1 MKNKF
6 GRVLQILV
14 AVMLVSAV
22 FVSSMLGTVNADYF
36 KSLSQKLNFEATPD
50 LAFSYYIKD
59 ASHASGAQGTYK
71 NTKNITQAIKTTST
85 VTGTNVIY
93 EIMLPNV
100 DSGVYTLD
108 FTVEF
113 VKNGDSSAAADFYV
127 PADAISTKTTVV
139 SLNKP
144 VGCKVIKT
152 IKDAN
157 GNVTFTKSV
166 TRLLTDAQAK
176 DPFNTVKRY
185 YATDNYQWKT
195 LAPSRSENV
204 SLTFTTDGT
213 QNMMLAWDL
222 RGLPTGNFE
231 LKLTDISIN
240 RVIAPESDEPYFD
253 FPNMYCVNN
262 ALFPSDDAQTNE
274 DVIPHT
280 TGNTNLLSVRNR
292 KGLVNGKLEPGKTRQ
307 SQARG
312 TYVTEATYNSMT
324 MQAEVLEFGYVGDEA
339 VSARYAEQDWSISD
353 KSINLRYSNL
363 ISFGVPIKNIK
374 TETTYKV
381 TFDFSVARQGGDG
394 TGKGLNEDVEDLTPA
409 QRAAY
414 QNGDNIFRDKAN
426 GKTEDTSHFQSYL
439 YKRSDTIYSVAAATH
454 DTYGRGNVFL
464 NDKALYHN
472 ELAPDVLAENN
483 KGTFLTRYDEIV
495 KGSINKI
502 SQSTVNSVN
511 DYDKSGN
518 YNWLNAVSHTEY
530 NGENTITWVTFKNT
544 TFSFNIADKFI
555 TEKELGNLQ
564 WVWAIDAFEPKQWY
578 RIKIDNLRIE
588 EVVQY
593 GSNIDNDSLFIG
605 GVDANYNNGDS
616 VYMYRGSNGT
626 GQNYQGR
633 GYTTIPLAKMNT
645 YAPVYDAKGIF
656 DPVASTLPSNKQVSF
671 SGYAACLGGVDR
683 FVWSADGGASWNEM
697 NSQTL
702 SDPSTNELKQAAAC
716 AENSTSGRAAP
727 TLGTLPRYLSKAG
740 VIEYKREYVNFTAAD
755 GKNGRFSIMF
765 DLAGTKYENQPELDI
780 IVAAVPLQNTNLRC
794 EIFRIFN
801 FNPIVHYVS
810 QIDYIASDI
819 QVSDAHSTRT
829 FLPNNLVVAK
839 DSDKSSSS
847 VSMSELIS
855 RRQNSSISDLSNVG
869 VYYHRRTNTEFCGY
883 ENLRTLYTGIPIKRE
898 LTIAGSAVLHGGIK
912 DYAYSVDN
920 GVTWTSLGI
929 EGVKDYTAST
939 GLTNGDADTC
949 AKLHEKLI
957 FTWLT
962 TNVSSNKNAYW
973 FGDDTHKD
981 NNGLFDTTA
990 PLKIDLS
997 AYAGQT
1003 IDVIV
1008 GAKSSTSA
1016 YCPIAKL
1023 DNVAV
1028 YGDASTDAPND
1039 TGAFITVIESISVND
1054 TAITRV
1060 DTDLGG
1066 NYMYKAGWNFAPF
1079 GSPERII
1086 SAIEPYHTNILKTRM
1101 YTNEVQSVKV
1111 GDTVKIEGFTICK
1124 NGVNRYLFTLDG
1136 GKTWQP
1142 ITNAVYIDLT
1152 DSLMEVGGGAIDT
1165 TLGANDKANGVYR
1178 SRDGAGGY
1186 LSITIP
1192 EGQEIDSEKY
1202 LLIVAESNA
1211 NTDVNGDGLFNDP
1224 SGKYYPVSQIKIK
1237 IVA

>member
-36 KSLSQKLNFEATPD
+36 KSLSQKLKFEATPD

-59 ASHASGAQGTYK
+59 ASHTSGAQGTYK
-71 NTKNITQAIKTTST
+71 NTKNISQAIKTTST
-85 VTGTNVIY
+85 VTGANVIY

-113 VKNGDSSAAADFYV
+113 VMNGDSSADFYV

-166 TRLLTDAQAK
+166 TTLLTDDQAK
-176 DPFNTVKRY
+176 EPFNKVQRY
-185 YATDNYQWKT
+185 YVTDNYQWKT

-240 RVIAPESDEPYFD
+240 RVTAPESDEPYFD

-262 ALFPSDDAQTNE
+262 ALFPSDDAQANE

-280 TGNTNLLSVRNR
+280 TGNTYLLSVRNR
-292 KGLVNGKLEPGKTRQ
+292 NGVVNGKLEPGKTRQ

-324 MQAEVLEFGYVGDEA
+324 MQAEVLEFGYEGSEEI
-339 VSARYAEQDWSISD
+339 SARYAEQDWGISD
-353 KSINLRYSNL
+353 SSINLRYSNV

-394 TGKGLNEDVEDLTPA
+394 TGEGLNEDVEDLTPE

-426 GKTEDTSHFQSYL
+426 GKTGDTSHFQSYL
-439 YKRSDTIYSVAAATH
+439 YKRSDTTYSVAAATH

-464 NDKALYHN
+464 NDKAFYHN
-472 ELAPDVLAENN
+472 ELAPDVLAANN
-483 KGTFLTRYDEIV
+483 KGAFLTRYDEIV
-495 KGSINKI
+495 KGSVDKI
-502 SQSTVNSVN
+502 SQSTVDSVN
-511 DYDKSGN
+511 DYAKSGN

-544 TFSFNIADKFI
+544 TFSFNIADKFTTN
-555 TEKELGNLQ
+555 TELANLQ

-593 GSNIDNDSLFIG
+593 GSNIDNGSLFIG
-605 GVDANYNNGDS
+605 GVNANYNNGDS

-626 GQNYQGR
+626 GQNHQGR
-633 GYTTIPLAKMNT
+633 GYTTIPLAKMNP
-645 YAPVYDAKGIF
+645 YAPVYDAKDIF
-656 DPVASTLPSNKQVSF
+656 DPIASTLPSNKQVSF

-702 SDPSTNELKQAAAC
+702 SDPSENELKQAAAC

-727 TLGTLPRYLSKAG
+727 TLGTLPRYISKAN
-740 VIEYKREYVNFTAAD
+740 VIEYKREYVNFTEAD
-755 GKNGRFSIMF
+755 GKNGKFSIMF

-780 IVAAVPLQNTNLRC
+780 IVAAVPLQNINLRC

-810 QIDYIASDI
+810 QIDYIASDLADN
-819 QVSDAHSTRT
+819 SANSNRT
-829 FLPNNLVVAK
+829 FLPNNFVVAR
-839 DSDKSSSS
+839 DSNKSDS
-847 VSMSELIS
+847 LIPMTKEVG
-855 RRQNSSISDLSNVG
+855 RKQQTGKETVCPDEG
-869 VYYHRRTNTEFCGY
+869 VYFHRRDNTVFAGY
-883 ENLRTLYTGIPIKRE
+883 ENIRTLYNGIPIKTT
-898 LTIAGSAVLHGGIK
+898 LTVAGRAVMSGGIQE
-912 DYAYSVDN
+912 YAYSVD
-920 GVTWTSLGI
+920 G
-929 EGVKDYTAST
+929 
-939 GLTNGDADTC
+939 GLTWNTIEHTPTHYNKSANLANSNFDTC
-949 AKLHEKLI
+949 GTIHEKLAYV
-957 FTWLT
+957 WLLKNILS
-962 TNVSSNKNAYW
+962 NVTQYRLDGK
-973 FGDDTHKD
+973 T

-990 PLKIDLS
+990 PLKINLS

-1008 GAKSSTSA
+1008 GAKSSTGA

-1028 YGDASTDAPND
+1028 YGDASTDAPSD
-1039 TGAFITVIESISVND
+1039 RGAFITVIDSISVND
-1054 TAITRV
+1054 TAITRI

-1066 NYMYKAGWNFAPF
+1066 NYMYKAGWNFASF
-1079 GSPERII
+1079 GDPERII
-1086 SAIEPYHTNILKTRM
+1086 SAIEPYHTNILNTRM
-1101 YTNEVQSVKV
+1101 YTNEVQNVKV
-1111 GDTVKIEGFTICK
+1111 DDTVKIEGFTICK

-1142 ITNAVYIDLT
+1142 ITDAVYINLT
-1152 DSLMEVGGGAIDT
+1152 DSLMANGGGAIDT
-1165 TLGANDKANGVYR
+1165 TLGANDKTNGVYR
-1178 SRDGAGGY
+1178 SRDGARGY
-1186 LSITIP
+1186 LSIKIP

-1211 NTDVNGDGLFNDP
+1211 NTDVNGDGSLNDP